1 MNYLKIGVISI
12 LCLVSWNAGATER
25 WFNQAVVDYGA
36 GLFAQNCAVCHGANA
51 EGTSDWKKTDANGN
65 YPPPPLDGSA
75 HAWHHSIPQLVRSI
89 KEGGIKLVASCRHS
103 RISYRIRTC
112 SRSLP
117 IFSPGGR
124 TKPIP
129 AGTSDTCSNFQLCY
143 DAVFA
148 GITEQI
154 DVTRQFFQ
162 VTSGRFIRY
171 RAG

>member
-89 KEGGIKLVASCRHS
+89 KEGGIKLGGVMPPFADKLSDQDVLAVIAYFQS
-103 RISYRIRTC
+103 RWPDETY
-112 SRSLP
+112 
-117 IFSPGGR
+117 
-124 TKPIP
+124 
-129 AGTSDTCSNFQLCY
+129 
-143 DAVFA
+143 
-148 GITEQI
+148 
-154 DVTRQFFQ
+154 TRWHE
-162 VTSGRFIRY
+162 RY
-171 RAG
+171 MQ